1 VKKHKNIVIFLI
13 KFFVTYF
20 TLVVIYT
27 QYLGASQQKEAYF
40 KTSSITT
47 LVANQT
53 KEVLVFMGYQVQ
65 AIQHQDEMS
74 VKILFEGHYVA
85 KIIEGCNSL
94 SLIILFL
101 SFIIA
106 FKGSIKDTILY
117 GLVGSALIYVI
128 NVLRIALLVW
138 LLYTYPAQNQL
149 LHNVVFPAI
158 IYGTIFILWIL
169 WVRHYSTYKR

>member
-53 KEVLVFMGYQVQ
+53 KEVLVFMGYKVQ

-74 VKILFEGHYVA
+74 VKILFEGHYV
-85 KIIEGCNSL
+85 L
-94 SLIILFL
+94 
-101 SFIIA
+101 
-106 FKGSIKDTILY
+106 GSSRDVT
-117 GLVGSALIYVI
+117 
-128 NVLRIALLVW
+128 
-138 LLYTYPAQNQL
+138 
-149 LHNVVFPAI
+149 H
-158 IYGTIFILWIL
+158 
-169 WVRHYSTYKR
+169 

>member
-1 VKKHKNIVIFLI
+1 
-13 KFFVTYF
+13 
-20 TLVVIYT
+20 
-27 QYLGASQQKEAYF
+27 
-40 KTSSITT
+40 
-47 LVANQT
+47 
-53 KEVLVFMGYQVQ
+53 MGYKVQ

-85 KIIEGCNSL
+85 RIIEGCNSL

-138 LLYTYPAQNQL
+138 LLYTYPAQNLL

-158 IYGTIFILWIL
+158 IYGTIFILSLI
-169 WVRHYSTYKR
+169 HI